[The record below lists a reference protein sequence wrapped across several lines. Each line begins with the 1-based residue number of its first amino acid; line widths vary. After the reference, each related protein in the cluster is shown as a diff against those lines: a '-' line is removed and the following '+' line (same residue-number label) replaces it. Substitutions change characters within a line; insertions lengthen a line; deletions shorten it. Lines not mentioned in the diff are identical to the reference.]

1 MPTAAA
7 VRSDNVNRVRNRTR
21 VLAVLSALP
30 LAGLLAAPAWADSV
44 PTTSFDAGPG
54 LTVTQTIG
62 LFVGIPALVIATVYI
77 LVYSLTGRRG
87 PRYPVGAP
95 WSGAA
100 QWFGGPEDPQSAL
113 LHAEPTRDGG
123 GARAQ
128 W

>member
-1 MPTAAA
+1 M
-7 VRSDNVNRVRNRTR
+7 SRVRTPTR
-21 VLAVLSALP
+21 VLAVLACVP
-30 LAGLLAAPAWADSV
+30 VTALLAAPAWADSV
-44 PTTSFDAGPG
+44 PTTSYDAGPG

-62 LFVGIPALVIATVYI
+62 LFVGIPALVIGTVYV

-113 LHAEPTRDGG
+113 MHAEPTREGG